1 MTPISNSLAAVDIA
15 TTLHPSRIFRAI
27 GDQIALCPS
36 LTGRTFDPLA
46 MAFAAEGLV

>member
-1 MTPISNSLAAVDIA
+1 MTPIYNSLAVVDIA
-15 TTLHPSRIFRAI
+15 TTLHSSKIFHAI
-27 GDQIALCPS
+27 GNQLALCPS